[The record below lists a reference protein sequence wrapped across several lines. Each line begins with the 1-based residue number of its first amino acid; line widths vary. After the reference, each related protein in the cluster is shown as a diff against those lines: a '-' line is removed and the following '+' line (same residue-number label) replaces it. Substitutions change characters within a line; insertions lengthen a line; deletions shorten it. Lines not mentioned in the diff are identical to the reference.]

1 MTVSVHSIPVR
12 LPCEWTLS
20 DSFGHDSIAIQSH
33 GISNRQ
39 VVIVI
44 EKDFSLVE
52 SFLARVLR
60 APKYLKRPLDKLNS
74 ALWELMDGSRSF
86 GEIIEIMEEC
96 YNEEIVPANER
107 CSSSINRFIE
117 LNLVILKA

>member
-1 MTVSVHSIPVR
+1 M
-12 LPCEWTLS
+12 
-20 DSFGHDSIAIQSH
+20 
-33 GISNRQ
+33 
-39 VVIVI
+39 IVI

-74 ALWELMDGSRSF
+74 ALWELMDGSGSF

-96 YNEEIVPANER
+96 YNEEIAPANER

>member
-1 MTVSVHSIPVR
+1 
-12 LPCEWTLS
+12 
-20 DSFGHDSIAIQSH
+20 
-33 GISNRQ
+33 

-52 SFLARVLR
+52 RFLARVLR

-96 YNEEIVPANER
+96 YNEEIVPAHER
-107 CSSSINRFIE
+107 CSSSIDRFME
-117 LNLVILKA
+117 LNLVILRT

>member
-1 MTVSVHSIPVR
+1 MAVSAHSIPVR
-12 LPCEWTLS
+12 LPCKWTLA
-20 DSFGHDSIAIQSH
+20 DNFGDETTLIQSH

-44 EKDFSLVE
+44 EKEFTLVE
-52 SFLARVLR
+52 GFLAKILR
-60 APKYLKRPLDKLNS
+60 APKYLSRPLDKLNS

-86 GEIIEIMEEC
+86 GEIVEIMEEC
-96 YNEEIVPANER
+96 YKEEIVPARER

-117 LNLVILKA
+117 LNLIILST